1 MSRNNKDKTPVIAVD
16 EVSMVFTTESNLKV
30 HALENIRLS
39 VEEGSF
45 VTILGPSG
53 SGKSTL
59 LRLMEGLIQPTK
71 GVIRLKGTP
80 VTGPDRR
87 CGMVFQDYSL
97 LPWRT
102 ILDNVCL
109 GLEFRNIDK
118 KERKERAMQILENF
132 HLEEF
137 AKALP
142 HELSGGMQQ
151 RAAIAR
157 TVATKPE
164 ILLMDEPFGALDA
177 FTRIRMQEELISFWL
192 EEMRTVLFVTH
203 SVEEAIYLGTRV
215 IILSPRPGR
224 IHRESD
230 IDLSYPRDRYSLAF
244 QELNRDIMEEMIR
257 LDAQYSGDG

>member
-1 MSRNNKDKTPVIAVD
+1 MIEIDN
-16 EVSMVFTTESNLKV
+16 VSKIFTTESNEEV
-30 HALENIRLS
+30 HALDRIELT
-39 VEEGSF
+39 VEPGEF
-45 VTILGPSG
+45 VTLLGPSG

-59 LRLMEGLIQPTK
+59 LRLMEGLIAPTE
-71 GVIRLKGTP
+71 GEIRLMSTP
-80 VTGPDRR
+80 VTKPDKR

-97 LPWRT
+97 MPWRN

-109 GLEFRNIDK
+109 GLEIRK
-118 KERKERAMQILENF
+118 MSKSERKKQAMAILAKF

-137 AKALP
+137 ASAFP

-164 ILLMDEPFGALDA
+164 VLFMDEPFGALDA

-192 EEMRTVLFVTH
+192 EETRTVLFVTH

-215 IILSPRPGR
+215 IILSPRPGK
-224 IHRESD
+224 IHKQVAVS
-230 IDLSYPRDRYSLAF
+230 LPFPRDRYSQEF
-244 QELNRDIMEEMIR
+244 QALQKEIMGEMIA
-257 LDAQYSGDG
+257 LDEMYNQNARV